1 MENADRLFPR
11 VIARSL
17 VDHGQSHEID
27 HDEIDYEA
35 AISTPGLPRHCCPV
49 ERVRSRRQP
58 DGFLVMTQMETLL
71 PSSQTPGPWKSP
83 LERGGSRYSQID
95 DNYSQ
100 IDYIWETGGVAAF
113 APAPA
118 LRSAGATHPVPP
130 GWCRAG
136 HPSQEGIF
144 AWATLLRRSCQA
156 ARARSPRQLVDL
168 MRSTNGFL
176 VMTRLGRLLPSSP
189 STKYQAP
196 NSQ

>member
-100 IDYIWETGGVAAF
+100 IDYIWETGCVAAF
-113 APAPA
+113 VPAPA
-118 LRSAGATHPVPP
+118 MRLAGATHPVPP
-130 GWCRAG
+130 DWCRAG
-136 HPSQEGIF
+136 HPSQEG
-144 AWATLLRRSCQA
+144 TCGSRRA
-156 ARARSPRQLVDL
+156 NGGLWIGAGLKERKRSVGQGRKMVRPVSG
-168 MRSTNGFL
+168 ST
-176 VMTRLGRLLPSSP
+176 RCYLGWSRRP
-189 STKYQAP
+189 
-196 NSQ
+196 